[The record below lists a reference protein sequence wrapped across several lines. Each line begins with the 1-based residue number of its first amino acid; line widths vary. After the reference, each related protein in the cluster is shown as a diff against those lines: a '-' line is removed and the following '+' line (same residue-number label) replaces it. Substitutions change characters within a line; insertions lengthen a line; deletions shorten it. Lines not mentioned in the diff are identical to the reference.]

1 MSKIKTQLYL
11 DGKPIKSKKDLPK
24 GAKLKRQERVH
35 KDHYETS
42 EYTQQQAINAS
53 NYFSKMRQDRDD
65 LEQRHG

>member
-42 EYTQQQAINAS
+42 
-53 NYFSKMRQDRDD
+53 D
-65 LEQRHG
+65 

>member
-1 MSKIKTQLYL
+1 MVNQLSRKKI
-11 DGKPIKSKKDLPK
+11 KDLPK

-35 KDHYETS
+35 KDR